1 MATAAE
7 IRNANPNFGQII
19 NCVFI
24 DCDRSRAIRIFG
36 FKFFHQK
43 VLNAF
48 GITIPRHERLDD
60 FDLIVSK

>member
-1 MATAAE
+1 MQ
-7 IRNANPNFGQII
+7 FGQII

-24 DCDRSRAIRIFG
+24 DCDKSRAIRIFG

-48 GITIPRHERLDD
+48 GITFQDMK
-60 FDLIVSK
+60 DLMISI